1 MSWRK
6 AYNACDMGPGWVKD
20 QTFDM
25 LEAAVGGSV
34 RLYATPRQWID
45 PYGAWRKGPWG
56 LLITKREVTVGK
68 KGIFGIN
75 VALRVPISNFRKY
88 GVRPQGGHGPLYEVQ
103 TLLSEGGTISF
114 LFTTLDAAEAVGEY
128 INSGVAL
135 AGEGHT

>member
-6 AYNACDMGPGWVKD
+6 AYNARDMGPISVKD
-20 QTFDM
+20 QTFDI
-25 LEAAVGGSV
+25 LEATAGGSV

-45 PYGAWRKGPWG
+45 QYGAWQKGPWG
-56 LLITKREVTVGK
+56 LLVTTRELIVGK
-68 KGIFGIN
+68 KGIFGNNI
-75 VALRVPISNFRKY
+75 ALRVPILNFRKY

-103 TLLSEGGTISF
+103 TLLSEGGMISF